1 MLTALL
7 GGTLAPAQSQ
17 KPRTN
22 DAYTL
27 ELLRRTLD
35 EQQRNP
41 DKVIRTA
48 TNLPSAT
55 VAAATSVAPSTAHAL
70 PELAELER
78 QYRAGKLSPKQYQN
92 AVEQAQRKAAGKPQV
107 TPALSPKGA
116 AASGVKVVAPE
127 PMIATPPPAPNP
139 NLQKLSDVDQKI
151 EELLQRN
158 RERAKAAAAAAAALP
173 TSNPNGAPLSKR
185 QRLDLLL
192 RQVVEGKLTD
202 EEYKTARAKIAVEP
216 D

>member
-7 GGTLAPAQSQ
+7 GGTPAPAQSQ

-41 DKVIRTA
+41 QKVIRTA
-48 TNLPSAT
+48 TNLPPAT
-55 VAAATSVAPSTAHAL
+55 VAPTTAHAS

-78 QYRAGKLSPKQYQN
+78 QYLAGKLSPKQYQK
-92 AVEQAQRKAAGKPQV
+92 AVEQAQRKSAGKPQA
-107 TPALSPKGA
+107 TPAISPKAA

-151 EELLQRN
+151 DELLQRN

-173 TSNPNGAPLSKR
+173 TSNPDGAPLSKR

-192 RQVVEGKLTD
+192 RQVVEGKMTD
-202 EEYKTARAKIAVEP
+202 EEYKTARAKIAAEP

>member
-7 GGTLAPAQSQ
+7 GGTPAPAQSQ

-27 ELLRRTLD
+27 ELLRRTLE

-41 DKVIRTA
+41 EKVIRTA
-48 TNLPSAT
+48 TNLPPTT
-55 VAAATSVAPSTAHAL
+55 VAAAAPVAPATAPASS
-70 PELAELER
+70 ELAELER
-78 QYRAGKLSPKQYQN
+78 QYLAGKLSAKQYQK
-92 AVEQAQRKAAGKPQV
+92 AVEQAQKKAAGKPLV
-107 TPALSPKGA
+107 TPAISPKAA

-127 PMIATPPPAPNP
+127 PLIATPPPAPNP

-173 TSNPNGAPLSKR
+173 TSNPDGSPLSKR

-192 RQVVEGKLTD
+192 RQVVEGKMTD
-202 EEYKTARAKIAVEP
+202 EEYKTARAKIAAEP